1 MNERIIHIE
10 SILRQE
16 RHLMTEPGIR
26 KLEKELNQL
35 KEKNYKVCTID

>member
-1 MNERIIHIE
+1 MERIYHIE

-16 RHLMTEPGIR
+16 RHLMAESSIR

-35 KEKNYKVCTID
+35 KEQG